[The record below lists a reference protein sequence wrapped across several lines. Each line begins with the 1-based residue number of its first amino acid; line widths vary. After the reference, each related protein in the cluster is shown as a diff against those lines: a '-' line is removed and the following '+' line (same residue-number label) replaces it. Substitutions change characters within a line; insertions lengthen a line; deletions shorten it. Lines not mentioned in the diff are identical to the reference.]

1 MRCWRPRDFWGCL
14 LSLTL
19 DAVLKT
25 PPLDLRRERC
35 CHRVLAGRINNQRIN
50 NYTRSFRKNL
60 NTSIHSDDNSLNT
73 AWFFFSSRE
82 TWLTCFS
89 KLLMYFHE
97 NLFSDQETR
106 WRNYFSFLNFC
117 LITERWV
124 LYFLR
129 NDWREMLGSLSCC
142 VSVFLPPSVT
152 DGGFLPSSFLPSFH
166 RLDSSTVSGC
176 VYLTTDY

>member
-106 WRNYFSFLNFC
+106 WRNYFFSNFC

-124 LYFLR
+124 LYFLP

-142 VSVFLPPSVT
+142 VSVFLP
-152 DGGFLPSSFLPSFH
+152 LPGQWRMEDSSLLPSFLSFFLPQVRFLH
-166 RLDSSTVSGC
+166 G
-176 VYLTTDY
+176 

>member
-1 MRCWRPRDFWGCL
+1 MSSRWDVGGPRDFWGCL

-73 AWFFFSSRE
+73 AWFFFESGNLVDMFFQTADVFPWKLIFWPGDTME
-82 TWLTCFS
+82 KLFFFF
-89 KLLMYFHE
+89 KLLSHYRAVSP
-97 NLFSDQETR
+97 LFSAQWLEG
-106 WRNYFSFLNFC
+106 NVGFP
-117 LITERWV
+117 V
-124 LYFLR
+124 
-129 NDWREMLGSLSCC
+129 MLC
-142 VSVFLPPSVT
+142 VSFFAAVSDGWRIPP
-152 DGGFLPSSFLPSFH
+152 FFLPSFLPQVRFLH
-166 RLDSSTVSGC
+166 G
-176 VYLTTDY
+176 